1 MFAKHFLPKRSTN
14 VKQFYYPNIFFLI
27 DFIYGFQKALLLV
40 EVSKIVKLLMHLKFV
55 NNLK

>member
-14 VKQFYYPNIFFLI
+14 VKQSYYPNIFFLI

-40 EVSKIVKLLMHLKFV
+40 EVSKIVKLVMHLKFV